1 MTDLSGVLVLPGGLQ
16 PGRLS
21 FGSDHRAGS
30 ALSRSRTA
38 RPVRYLLPGFI
49 DSHVH
54 GGDGGDTMD
63 GAAGIE
69 TLARFHARHG
79 TTTLLPTTIT
89 NPWAQ
94 VQGALE
100 AVREVMA
107 RGVPGG
113 ADIVGAHL
121 EGPFISPDKLG
132 AQPPLTLSP
141 TPDLVAQALETG
153 VIRAVTLAPEVP
165 GAAQAGWTLP
175 AQACGSAWATPPPTP
190 RRSAIF

>member
-1 MTDLSGVLVLPGGLQ
+1 MTHLSGVLVLPGGLQ
-16 PGRLS
+16 SGELHFGRTIEQIAIQPQPGS
-21 FGSDHRAGS
+21 RA
-30 ALSRSRTA
+30 
-38 RPVRYLLPGFI
+38 VRYLLPGFI

-54 GGDGGDTMD
+54 GGHGGDTMD

-94 VQGALE
+94 VLGALE
-100 AVREVMA
+100 AVREVRA

-132 AQPPLTLSP
+132 AQPPLTLAP
-141 TPDLVAQALETG
+141 TPT
-153 VIRAVTLAPEVP
+153 
-165 GAAQAGWTLP
+165 W
-175 AQACGSAWATPPPTP
+175 WP
-190 RRSAIF
+190 RP